1 MSGLCYRIER
11 ECKCVKME
19 SDFRWMADRGMWCD
33 ESLSQCR
40 DAVVTGC
47 VGSPV
52 IRLDK
57 WRPRAEE
64 AEDREFGE

>member
-1 MSGLCYRIER
+1 
-11 ECKCVKME
+11 ME
-19 SDFRWMADRGMWCD
+19 SDFRWMEDRGMWCD

-40 DAVVTGC
+40 DAIVTGC

-57 WRPRAEE
+57 WRPRVEE